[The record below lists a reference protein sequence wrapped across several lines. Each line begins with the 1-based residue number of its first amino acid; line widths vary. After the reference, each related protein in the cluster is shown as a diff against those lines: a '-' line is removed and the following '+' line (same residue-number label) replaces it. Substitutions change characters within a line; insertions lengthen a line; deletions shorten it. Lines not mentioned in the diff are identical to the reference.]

1 MTRNTRAR
9 SAVPNPNPEQN
20 PSEEIA
26 PPRRQGRV
34 QFQDLAAI
42 HTCNTVQD
50 DIKKLLTA
58 MHTRF
63 EHERYLVK
71 IEAEVKRMEKK
82 IHALDLQINK
92 LFQNITSVRPATPLA
107 VSVEAL

>member
-1 MTRNTRAR
+1 
-9 SAVPNPNPEQN
+9 
-20 PSEEIA
+20 
-26 PPRRQGRV
+26 
-34 QFQDLAAI
+34 
-42 HTCNTVQD
+42 
-50 DIKKLLTA
+50 
-58 MHTRF
+58 
-63 EHERYLVK
+63 VK